1 MDTILRG
8 SLVPIRGWDKEWFNY
23 LESSQTESQTLKDQ
37 MLIKSELSLRAWI
50 ITYLLDHREALEKV
64 SHSISP
70 NEGIKLELM

>member
-37 MLIKSELSLRAWI
+37 MLPYKIR
-50 ITYLLDHREALEKV
+50 
-64 SHSISP
+64 
-70 NEGIKLELM
+70 IKLTGLDNNLSS